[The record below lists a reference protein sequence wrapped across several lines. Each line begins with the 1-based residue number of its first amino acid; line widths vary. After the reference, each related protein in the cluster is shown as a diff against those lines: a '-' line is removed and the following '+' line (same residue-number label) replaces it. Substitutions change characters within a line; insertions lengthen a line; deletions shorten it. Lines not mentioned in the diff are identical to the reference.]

1 MTPKWNAHLYDQ
13 KHDFVSKFGGSLVD
27 LLAPQKNERILDVG
41 CGTGD
46 LAHEI
51 STHGAHVQGIDASQD
66 MIIAAQQKYPD
77 ITFYTMDA
85 TTLHLTNQFEAVFSN
100 AALHWMKQPDT
111 VIKNIYSA
119 LKQGGR
125 FIAEMGGHGNIAS
138 IVWAL
143 QKSMEEYKLPYIEE
157 YFPWYFPTVEEYQSK
172 LEGAGFTVDMLSL
185 YERPTP
191 LQGED
196 GLQNWLVMFS
206 TNMLQ
211 HLSKTEKEQ
220 IYAKYEHLLKPMLYQ
235 NHQWVADYCRLRF
248 VAIKNN
254 NHLTREITE
263 SIDE

>member
-27 LLAPQKNERILDVG
+27 LLAPQINERVLDVG

-51 STHGAHVQGIDASQD
+51 ATHGAHVQGIDASHD

-77 ITFYTMDA
+77 ITFHTLDA
-85 TTLHLTNQFEAVFSN
+85 TALHLTNQFEAVFSN
-100 AALHWMKQPDT
+100 AALHWMKHPDAI
-111 VIKNIYSA
+111 IKNIYSA

-157 YFPWYFPTVEEYQSK
+157 YFPWYFPTLEEYQSK
-172 LEGAGFTVDMLSL
+172 LEGAGFTVDMISL

-196 GLQNWLVMFS
+196 GLRNWLVMFS

-211 HLSKTEKEQ
+211 HLSETEKEQ
-220 IYAKYEHLLKPMLYQ
+220 IYAKCEQLLKPMLYQ
-235 NHQWVADYCRLRF
+235 NHQWVADYRRLRF
-248 VAIKNN
+248 VAIKK
-254 NHLTREITE
+254 
-263 SIDE
+263 